1 MVWLCGF
8 YFERWAKRF
17 KHNLTVFYRDIMG
30 LFDWLSGKREEPGE
44 ADEMPARGSGPFK
57 ISHKFS
63 SLRMESHKDSK
74 VAMGITVKNTSG
86 QKHLVSV
93 DVELPKGHRLGF
105 DVSSSQ
111 KHHEERMGE
120 MNAGAEKTFS
130 INIHGGSMTKP
141 GEIPIKITAYA
152 HYLNYNK
159 VLEQAGKTVKLRI
172 I

>member
-1 MVWLCGF
+1 
-8 YFERWAKRF
+8 
-17 KHNLTVFYRDIMG
+17 MG

-44 ADEMPARGSGPFK
+44 AEEMPARGSSPFK

-74 VAMGITVKNTSG
+74 VAMSITVKNTSG

-93 DVELPKGHRLGF
+93 DVGLPKGHRLGF
-105 DVSSSQ
+105 DVTSGQ
-111 KHHEERMGE
+111 KQHEERMGE
-120 MNAGAEKTFS
+120 MNAGAAKTFS

>member
-1 MVWLCGF
+1 MCGF
-8 YFERWAKRF
+8 YFERRAKRF

-30 LFDWLSGKREEPGE
+30 LFDWLSGRREESEEHAEIPS
-44 ADEMPARGSGPFK
+44 RGSSPFK

-63 SLRMESHKDSK
+63 SLRMKSHKDSK
-74 VAMGITVKNTSG
+74 VGMSITVKNTSG
-86 QKHLVSV
+86 EKHLVSV
-93 DVELPKGHRLGF
+93 DVELPRGQKLGF
-105 DVSSSQ
+105 DVTSGQ

-120 MNAGAEKTFS
+120 VAAGGTKTFS
-130 INIHGGSMTKP
+130 INIHGSRMTAP
-141 GEIPIKITAYA
+141 GEIPIKITVYA

>member
-1 MVWLCGF
+1 
-8 YFERWAKRF
+8 
-17 KHNLTVFYRDIMG
+17 MG
-30 LFDWLSGKREEPGE
+30 LFDWLTGKKEEAAEPAE
-44 ADEMPARGSGPFK
+44 EMHARGSKAFN

-63 SLRMESHKDSK
+63 PLRMKAHKDSK
-74 VAMGITVKNTSG
+74 VAMSVTVKNTSG

-93 DVELPKGHRLGF
+93 DVELPRGHKVGF
-105 DVSSSQ
+105 DVTSGQ

-120 MNAGAEKTFS
+120 VGAGDARTFS
-130 INIHGGSMTKP
+130 MNIHGSRMTAP

-159 VLEQAGKTVKLRI
+159 VLEQAGKTAKLRI

>member
-1 MVWLCGF
+1 VVWLCGY
-8 YFERWAKRF
+8 YFERRAKRF

-30 LFDWLSGKREEPGE
+30 LFDWLSGKKEEPGE
-44 ADEMPARGSGPFK
+44 AEEMPARGSSPFK

-63 SLRMESHKDSK
+63 SLRMKAHKDSK
-74 VAMGITVKNTSG
+74 VAMTVTVRNTSG
-86 QKHLVSV
+86 EKHLVSV
-93 DVELPKGHRLGF
+93 DVELPRGHKLGF
-105 DVSSSQ
+105 DVTSGQ

-120 MNAGAEKTFS
+120 MTSGATKSFS
-130 INIHGGSMTKP
+130 MNLYGSSMTEP

>member
-1 MVWLCGF
+1 
-8 YFERWAKRF
+8 
-17 KHNLTVFYRDIMG
+17 MG

-44 ADEMPARGSGPFK
+44 HAAEMPARGSSPFK

-63 SLRMESHKDSK
+63 ALRMKAHRDSK
-74 VAMGITVKNTSG
+74 VAMSITVKNTSG
-86 QKHLVSV
+86 QKQLVSA

-105 DVSSSQ
+105 DVGSSQ

-130 INIHGGSMTKP
+130 VSLYGGSMTKP

-159 VLEQAGKTVKLRI
+159 VLEQAGKTVNLRVI
-172 I
+172 